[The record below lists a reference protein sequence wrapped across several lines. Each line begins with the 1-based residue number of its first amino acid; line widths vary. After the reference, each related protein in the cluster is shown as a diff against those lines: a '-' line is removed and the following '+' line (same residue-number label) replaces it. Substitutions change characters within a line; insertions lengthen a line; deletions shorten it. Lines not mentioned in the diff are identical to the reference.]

1 MTQQLFSVRVIFF
14 QEKMFL
20 QILKLVH
27 RELKSD
33 MFLWLV
39 TCGLKINFPD
49 IPLTFVDFKVL
60 SKILTHT
67 HWKHIAGENISK
79 PGKN

>member
-1 MTQQLFSVRVIFF
+1 M
-14 QEKMFL
+14 
-20 QILKLVH
+20 H

-33 MFLWLV
+33 MLLWLV

-49 IPLTFVDFKVL
+49 ILLTFVDLKVL

-79 PGKN
+79 SGKN